1 MNQIQFM
8 RDGVAQSESPEQ
20 DGPNWLAVLPL
31 TAGPL
36 VRFRHVRPE
45 DQPLITEAIR
55 TASPETLLHRFFSP
69 IRSVSSEMLRQMLA
83 IDRTRETCVV
93 GVTEEN
99 GTVRIV
105 CGARYV
111 KLPKPGAAEFAVTV
125 HDDFQ
130 RRGLGKFLLKLL
142 ASLARAEGIRQFEA
156 DVMNSNQKMLN
167 LFRKSVPSREG
178 WQRVDDIHHVAI
190 DLSLLA
196 NQESGLIP

>member
-8 RDGVAQSESPEQ
+8 RKGAAEYETPGHHENS
-20 DGPNWLAVLPL
+20 WLAVLQL
-31 TAGPL
+31 TGGPL

-69 IRSVSSEMLRQMLA
+69 IRSVSPETLRQMLS

-93 GVTEEN
+93 GVAEEK
-99 GTVRIV
+99 GAVRIV

-111 KLPKPGAAEFAVTV
+111 KLPKAGAAEFAVTV

-130 RRGLGKFLLKLL
+130 RRGLGKFLLGLL
-142 ASLARAEGIRQFEA
+142 AGLARAEGLQQFEA

-167 LFRKSVPSREG
+167 LFRKSVPSRQG